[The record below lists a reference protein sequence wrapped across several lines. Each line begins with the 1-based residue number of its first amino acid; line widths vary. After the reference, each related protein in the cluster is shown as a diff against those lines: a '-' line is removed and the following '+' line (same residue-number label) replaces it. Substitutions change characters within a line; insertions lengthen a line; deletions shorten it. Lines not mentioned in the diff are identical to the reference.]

1 MNIQYMRNFDTTT
14 RKNNFT
20 RKNGYV
26 IVTLA
31 CVLFARSERLLSI
44 ALCLGGRIRFALAK
58 EVTDGRI
65 SL

>member
-1 MNIQYMRNFDTTT
+1 MNIQYMRNLGTTT

-26 IVTLA
+26 ILTLA
-31 CVLFARSERLLSI
+31 YVLFASSEHLLSI